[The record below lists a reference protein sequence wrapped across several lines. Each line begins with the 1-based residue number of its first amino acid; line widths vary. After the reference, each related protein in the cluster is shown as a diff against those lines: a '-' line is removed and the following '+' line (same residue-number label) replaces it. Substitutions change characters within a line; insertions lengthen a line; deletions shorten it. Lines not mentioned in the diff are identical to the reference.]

1 MKKSALILVALGILW
16 TMFPR
21 SLWGVEVDTLW
32 SVDTGG

>member
-1 MKKSALILVALGILW
+1 MKKSALVLLW
-16 TMFPR
+16 TMFPM